1 MSSEMSGKRKC
12 VLIIAFISV
21 VALLAAFW
29 AFTFEPT
36 SMWAKKSAVQGD
48 LELFYKVRTIVTSVN
63 AAILVVLLFMYVSIF
78 KKTQSEFTIGLI
90 VFSLVLLLYA
100 LMSNPIM
107 QYAFGFKAFGLG
119 PFAMLPDLFTTIAL
133 VVLLY
138 LTLK

>member
-1 MSSEMSGKRKC
+1 MSNEMNDKRKY

-29 AFTFEPT
+29 AFTYEST
-36 SMWAKKSAVQGD
+36 SMWAQKSGVQGD